1 MLPMVNLKSKQLNV
15 RLGKA
20 RIASLVTVS
29 VVLSCIAA
37 GTLFALRSF
46 KSASSQSNVPENAS
60 SHEPT
65 ITSVTALGR
74 LEPEGKIT
82 HLSAPTANQ
91 RLSELRVKEG
101 DWVKAGQ
108 VIAVM
113 DNFATYQALVD
124 NANAKVNVAQAR
136 LAQVQAGQ
144 EVGDIEAQ
152 RKRITEME
160 AELAGNV
167 KAQRSTIARQ
177 DVEVR
182 KAEAD
187 YERYRSLSGQGVV
200 SAADTETK
208 RLQAEI
214 ERERLREAKGNL
226 SKIISVGEEQIQGA
240 RATLSSLMSVQPT
253 DVTVVEAELQ
263 EAVSQLRK
271 AQVDLESVQVR
282 SPVAGQILSLNT
294 NVGEVVGSNGIVD
307 IGQTQQMYMIAE
319 VYESDIQ
326 HVKVGQP
333 AVMTSDYGG
342 LNRPIRGT
350 VEQIGLL
357 IEKPGIAI
365 DDPAAQADVRV
376 VKIKIRLTPED
387 SQRVRSLN
395 NLQVRASIQVG

>member
-1 MLPMVNLKSKQLNV
+1 MVNLKSKQLNV

-20 RIASLVTVS
+20 GITSLFAVS

-37 GTLFALRSF
+37 GTLFALQSF
-46 KSASSQSNVPENAS
+46 KSASSQSNVLANAS
-60 SHEPT
+60 SNEPT

-82 HLSAPTANQ
+82 HLSAPAANQ

-101 DWVKAGQ
+101 EWVKAGQ
-108 VIAVM
+108 IIAVM

-124 NANAKVNVAQAR
+124 NANAKVDVAQAR

-152 RKRITEME
+152 RKKITEME

-177 DVEVR
+177 EVEVR

-240 RATLSSLMSVQPT
+240 RATLSSLMHVQPT

-282 SPVAGQILSLNT
+282 SPIAGQILSLNT

-307 IGQTQQMYMIAE
+307 IGQTQHMYMIAE

-326 HVKVGQP
+326 HVKVGQS

-357 IEKPGIAI
+357 IDKPGIAI

-387 SQRVRSLN
+387 SKRVRSLN